1 MSPIILM
8 AVSIVKRCDVCG
20 RDLNGSDDHFVYE
33 EDGEQFIVNSLR
45 LGNWNAR
52 TKTWDSIVS
61 AYDICKDCGKQITQA
76 IFNIRDGENNLK
88 SRKKTYVPRNNEK
101 GE

>member
-1 MSPIILM
+1 M

-33 EDGEQFIVNSLR
+33 EDGEQFTVNSLR